1 MPRVPVCVTG
11 RLSGAQTPAI
21 TSRTTSAARRGR
33 SRTSY
38 DRAARTQPHRGPGGT
53 FNEWPAEGS
62 VFSGSEQRY
71 PDTEVPITP
80 TAEHP
85 VEDRNDHEGVIAERA
100 EIDLRDEDVARWP
113 VPTAVPAA
121 GRRRTVPAPPRWR
134 AVPVGW
140 RAAGWRSVIP
150 TEPSLPRRRRRAV
163 AHDAEAD
170 RRIYGTANFRSTPN
184 EISVR
189 NEGRVRR
196 LGARRSQRLV
206 LCAGPRRAL
215 CAGRGGASCAG
226 PRRARCAGR
235 GGAFCAGRGGA
246 RCAGRGGAALRAGRR
261 SALRSLRFGALR
273 AGRRAALC
281 AGRRAALCAGRFA
294 AFATPW
300 FRVRRHGGG
309 GRLLR
314 PASGTAIAV
323 RTRWVQRDGVRE
335 PCVLRHCL

>member
-11 RLSGAQTPAI
+11 RLSGAQTRAI

-121 GRRRTVPAPPRWR
+121 GRRRTVPAPPRSR
-134 AVPVGW
+134 G
-140 RAAGWRSVIP
+140 
-150 TEPSLPRRRRRAV
+150 AV

-281 AGRRAALCAGRFA
+281 AGRRAALCAGRRAALWAGRFA

-335 PCVLRHCL
+335 PCVLRHC

>member
-21 TSRTTSAARRGR
+21 TNRTTSAAPRGR

-53 FNEWPAEGS
+53 FDEWPAEVS

-71 PDTEVPITP
+71 PDAEVPITP

-140 RAAGWRSVIP
+140 G
-150 TEPSLPRRRRRAV
+150 
-163 AHDAEAD
+163 
-170 RRIYGTANFRSTPN
+170 G
-184 EISVR
+184 
-189 NEGRVRR
+189 
-196 LGARRSQRLV
+196 
-206 LCAGPRRAL
+206 GPR
-215 CAGRGGASCAG
+215 GGG
-226 PRRARCAGR
+226 PS
-235 GGAFCAGRGGA
+235 FQPNP
-246 RCAGRGGAALRAGRR
+246 R
-261 SALRSLRFGALR
+261 SR
-273 AGRRAALC
+273 
-281 AGRRAALCAGRFA
+281 
-294 AFATPW
+294 
-300 FRVRRHGGG
+300 GGG
-309 GRLLR
+309 GAPWPTMLK
-314 PASGTAIAV
+314 PTDASTGPPISAVPRTKSPCGTK
-323 RTRWVQRDGVRE
+323 GG
-335 PCVLRHCL
+335 